1 MIENNSMSGTNSPAC
16 ITNCPNILSITL
28 TLLLTSEKHHL
39 EPMDEL
45 NFFLT
50 VKKPSYIAYVVLHT
64 CNFFPAMVCA

>member
-39 EPMDEL
+39 EPMDDL

-50 VKKPSYIAYVVLHT
+50 VKKPS
-64 CNFFPAMVCA
+64 